1 MWINRAKYEVEKIQ
15 AKQRIEYLE
24 NLICPCESHDYR
36 KIDFHIE
43 GGTGRGD
50 EVTIYRY
57 KCSECG
63 KVKNTYKILN

>member
-50 EVTIYRY
+50 EVTIIITSVRNAE
-57 KCSECG
+57 KL
-63 KVKNTYKILN
+63 KTLIKF

>member
-24 NLICPCESHDYR
+24 NLICPYESHDYR

-50 EVTIYRY
+50 
-57 KCSECG
+57 
-63 KVKNTYKILN
+63 

>member
-36 KIDFHIE
+36 KIDFQDRKS
-43 GGTGRGD
+43 TR
-50 EVTIYRY
+50 
-57 KCSECG
+57 
-63 KVKNTYKILN
+63 LNYSHVRTTRMPSSA